1 MENENNEQIKRP
13 ERGPAPS
20 KKEKMYRQKIAEYQ
34 LEDRILIHPFTNNI
48 QAYYSQAQIYVLSS
62 RWEGFGLVLV
72 EAMAHGLPIV
82 SSNLPTSMEIMGDF
96 GLYFQNGNIK
106 ELAEKLNEAT
116 QIDWRKKSEEALAI
130 AYRFDITKVKAQWKE
145 IL

>member
-1 MENENNEQIKRP
+1 
-13 ERGPAPS
+13 
-20 KKEKMYRQKIAEYQ
+20 
-34 LEDRILIHPFTNNI
+34 
-48 QAYYSQAQIYVLSS
+48 
-62 RWEGFGLVLV
+62 
-72 EAMAHGLPIV
+72 
-82 SSNLPTSMEIMGDF
+82 MEIMGDF